1 MLEFIT
7 SPENIPFAVSLLILL
22 IIAMLEGV
30 GAVFGAGISSV
41 FNGLFPDANIA
52 IDGPDLDSPGI
63 IGRVL
68 SWLRVGQVPI
78 LVLIVVFLVGFGIS
92 GLMLQKFLLLTFGFM
107 LPAAIASIPAFV
119 ISIPTV
125 RVLGSGLNRI
135 IPKDETSAVSE
146 DTFIGRVAVITLGES
161 KKNNPAEGKVKDS
174 FGKSH
179 YILIEPDNEEDLF
192 VKGSEVLLV
201 RKDSSKF
208 YAIENKNQ
216 IMSRV

>member
-22 IIAMLEGV
+22 IIATLEGV

-41 FNGLFPDANIA
+41 FNGLFPDTNIA

-125 RVLGSGLNRI
+125 RLLGSGLNRI

>member
-22 IIAMLEGV
+22 IIATLEGV

-41 FNGLFPDANIA
+41 FNGLFPDTNIA

-92 GLMLQKFLLLTFGFM
+92 GLILQKFLLLTFGFM
-107 LPAAIASIPAFV
+107 LPAAIASIIAFV

-192 VKGSEVLLV
+192 VQGSEVLLV